1 MCIKLYLIIFMDLKL
16 LLRVYLKE
24 LFLLSWRSWEVFSF
38 KFMLF
43 TDKLTSCNLK
53 IFFTLHIRSNT
64 FLTSS
69 MTYLNVLWGGTY
81 LKIQVLWLQCFKS
94 MIRAKI
100 ISPHLGIS
108 HLTGKRLMIDNN
120 NFEINALISFKID
133 NTTLWCKSTF
143 IDKI

>member
-24 LFLLSWRSWEVFSF
+24 LFLLSWRSWEVFRF
-38 KFMLF
+38 KFKLF

-69 MTYLNVLWGGTY
+69 MTYLNVFFGGDLFKNTGA
-81 LKIQVLWLQCFKS
+81 VTAMLQIHDKS
-94 MIRAKI
+94 KDHKSTFRYF
-100 ISPHLGIS
+100 SPHW
-108 HLTGKRLMIDNN
+108 KRLMIDNN